1 MKQQQRGKPFQK
13 GQSGNPNGRPL
24 GARNQRTLALEELM
38 DGEIEAI
45 TRKAIEAAKAG
56 DIAAIRL
63 VMDRVLPPARS
74 RPISIDLP
82 VLTDAA
88 SVSSAQAE
96 ILKAVA
102 IGDLRLDEAE
112 SLSGL
117 LEACRKSLETVELE
131 YRIKELEARF

>member
-117 LEACRKSLETVELE
+117 LEARRKSLETVELE
-131 YRIKELEARF
+131 DRIKELEARF

>member
-88 SVSSAQAE
+88 SVSSVQAE

>member
-1 MKQQQRGKPFQK
+1 MKQQKRGKPFQK
-13 GQSGNPNGRPL
+13 GQSGNPSGRPL
-24 GARNQRTLALEELM
+24 GARNQRTVALEELL

-45 TRKAIEAAKAG
+45 TRRAIEAAKAG

-74 RPISIDLP
+74 RPILIDLP
-82 VLTDAA
+82 MVTDAA
-88 SVSSAQAE
+88 SVSSAQSE

-102 IGDLRLDEAE
+102 LGDLRLDEAE

-117 LEACRKSLETVELE
+117 LEARRKSLETVELE
-131 YRIKELEARF
+131 DRIKQLEARF

>member
-1 MKQQQRGKPFQK
+1 MKQQHRGKPFQK

-117 LEACRKSLETVELE
+117 LEARRKSFETVELE
-131 YRIKELEARF
+131 DRIKELEARF

>member
-1 MKQQQRGKPFQK
+1 MKQLHRGKPFQK

-117 LEACRKSLETVELE
+117 LEARRKSLETVELE
-131 YRIKELEARF
+131 DRIKELEARF

>member
-63 VMDRVLPPARS
+63 VMERVLPPARS

-117 LEACRKSLETVELE
+117 LEARRKSLETVELE

>member
-88 SVSSAQAE
+88 SVASAQAE

-117 LEACRKSLETVELE
+117 LEARRKSLETVELE
-131 YRIKELEARF
+131 DRIKELEARF

>member
-117 LEACRKSLETVELE
+117 LEARRKSFETVELE
-131 YRIKELEARF
+131 DRIKELEARF

>member
-74 RPISIDLP
+74 RPISIDVP
-82 VLTDAA
+82 VLTAAA

-117 LEACRKSLETVELE
+117 LEARRKSLETVELE
-131 YRIKELEARF
+131 DRIKELEARF

>member
-117 LEACRKSLETVELE
+117 LEARRKSLETVELE

>member
-1 MKQQQRGKPFQK
+1 MKQQHRGKPFQK

-88 SVSSAQAE
+88 SVASAQAE

-117 LEACRKSLETVELE
+117 LEARRKSLETVELE
-131 YRIKELEARF
+131 DRIKELEARF

>member
-96 ILKAVA
+96 IIKAVA

-117 LEACRKSLETVELE
+117 LEARRKSFETVELE
-131 YRIKELEARF
+131 DRIKELEARF